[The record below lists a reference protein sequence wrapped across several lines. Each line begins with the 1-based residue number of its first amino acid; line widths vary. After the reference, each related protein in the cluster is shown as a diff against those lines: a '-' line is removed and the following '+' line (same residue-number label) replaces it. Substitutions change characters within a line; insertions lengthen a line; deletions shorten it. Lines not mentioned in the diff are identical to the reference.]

1 MNARLAGWLR
11 GGVRRRAVACMAAL
25 AQASATGM
33 AIAIAVPAPAAAQ
46 DFAKIE
52 FRTTK
57 LSDTVHLL
65 QGAGGNILLSV
76 GDDAVFLIDD
86 DYAPMTPKL
95 KDAIGRITRKPVNFV
110 INTHWH
116 FDHVGGNE
124 ALAREGV
131 LVVAHDNARKRMS
144 SEQFIAL
151 FQAKVPASPRGALP
165 VVTFSGDI
173 SFHLNGET
181 IHAFH
186 APAAHTDGDSIV
198 HLRGSDLIHLG
209 DIFFNGTY
217 PFIDAS
223 SGGTSD
229 GVVAAMDRVLALA
242 TDKTRIVPGH
252 GPMASKADLQRH
264 RDMIATV
271 TRRIRD
277 LRKAGRS
284 DAEIKEAKPAAEF
297 DADYGRGFIRGD
309 RFIDMM
315 LGVIPK

>member
-1 MNARLAGWLR
+1 MKTGLVDWF
-11 GGVRRRAVACMAAL
+11 GGVTRQRPVARIAAQVLFL
-25 AQASATGM
+25 ALVITLPM
-33 AIAIAVPAPAAAQ
+33 PAAAQ

-52 FRTTK
+52 FRTTR

-65 QGAGGNILLSV
+65 QGAGGNILLSA

-86 DYAPMTPKL
+86 DYAPMTAKL

-110 INTHWH
+110 LNTHWH

-124 ALAREGV
+124 TLAREGV

-144 SEQFIAL
+144 REQFIAL
-151 FQAKVPASPRGALP
+151 FQAKVPASPRAALP
-165 VVTFSGDI
+165 IVTFGGDI
-173 SFHLNGET
+173 SFHINGET

-186 APAAHTDGDSIV
+186 APAAHTDGDTIV
-198 HLRGSDLIHLG
+198 HLRGSDLIHMG

-223 SGGTSD
+223 SGGTAD

-242 TDKTRIVPGH
+242 TDKTRIIPGH
-252 GPMASKADLQRH
+252 GPLASKADLQRH
-264 RDMIATV
+264 RDLIATV
-271 TRRIRD
+271 AQRIRD
-277 LRKAGRS
+277 LRQAGRS
-284 DAEIKEAKPAAEF
+284 DAEIKAAKPAAEF
-297 DADYGRGFIRGD
+297 DAEYGRGFIRGD

>member
-1 MNARLAGWLR
+1 MHRALSAVTAGIARAAGLLLLA
-11 GGVRRRAVACMAAL
+11 AAT
-25 AQASATGM
+25 AAS
-33 AIAIAVPAPAAAQ
+33 AQ

-52 FRTTK
+52 FRSTRLT
-57 LSDTVHLL
+57 DTLHLL
-65 QGAGGNILLSV
+65 QGAGGNILVSA

-86 DYAPMTPKL
+86 DYAPMTAKL
-95 KDAIGRITRKPVNFV
+95 KEAIGRITRKPVNFV
-110 INTHWH
+110 LNTHYH

-151 FQAKVPASPRGALP
+151 FQAKIPPSPRGALP
-165 VVTFSGDI
+165 VVTFGGDI
-173 SFHLNGET
+173 SFHINGET

-186 APAAHTDGDSIV
+186 APAAHTDGDTIV

-209 DIFFNGTY
+209 DIFFNGSY

-223 SGGTSD
+223 SGGTAD
-229 GVVAAMDRVLALA
+229 GVLAAMDRVLALA

-252 GPMASKADLQRH
+252 GPLASKADLQRH

-271 TRRIRD
+271 TARIKE

-284 DAEIKEAKPAAEF
+284 DAQIRDAKPAAEF
-297 DADYGRGFIRGD
+297 DTDYGRGFIRGD

-315 LGVIPK
+315 LSVIPK

>member
-1 MNARLAGWLR
+1 MNAWQARWS
-11 GGVRRRAVACMAAL
+11 GGVAWSRSVARTAAL
-25 AQASATGM
+25 AMVS
-33 AIAIAVPAPAAAQ
+33 AIAFAPPTPAAAQ

-52 FRTTK
+52 FRTTR

-65 QGAGGNILLSV
+65 QGAGGNILLSA

-86 DYAPMTPKL
+86 DYAPMTAKL
-95 KDAIGRITRKPVNFV
+95 KEAIGRITRKPVGFV
-110 INTHWH
+110 LNTHWH

-124 ALAREGV
+124 TLAREGV

-165 VVTFSGDI
+165 IVTFGGDI
-173 SFHLNGET
+173 SFHINGET

-186 APAAHTDGDSIV
+186 APAAHTDGDTIV
-198 HLRGSDLIHLG
+198 HLRGSDLIHMG

-223 SGGTSD
+223 SGGTAD

-242 TDKTRIVPGH
+242 TDKTRIIPGH
-252 GPMASKADLQRH
+252 GPIASRADLQRH
-264 RDMIATV
+264 RDLIATV
-271 TRRIRD
+271 SQRIKE
-277 LRKAGRS
+277 LRQAGRS
-284 DAEIKEAKPAAEF
+284 DVEIKAAKPAAEF
-297 DADYGRGFIRGD
+297 DAEYGRGFIRGD

-315 LGVIPK
+315 LGVIAK